1 MIELHVYWD
10 NKIAQASEGC
20 DVQLEYHEWQGEYM
34 TGPVLKDAWQA
45 MSL

>member
-34 TGPVLKDAWQA
+34 TGPVLKDAW
-45 MSL
+45 